1 MLKKKKNYTS
11 VTATVQFC
19 LKFNGNVQHP
29 PVLTVD
35 QCIASS
41 LTWLIKA
48 DIYCALPGAS
58 RSLLS
63 PSASSPLPELGLRNK
78 ARVGVC
84 STQSSALASLAEQLG
99 AASWALCCAG
109 PCCGTFQFGS
119 KRCSCSTLKHWSSHG
134 TVWSGGWMY
143 LGIPCSLWLLRTVQS
158 VKLSGLIFQM
168 LWSVLV
174 LVKHR
179 PCL

>member
-1 MLKKKKNYTS
+1 M
-11 VTATVQFC
+11 VQFC

-29 PVLTVD
+29 PGLTLD

-58 RSLLS
+58 RPLTF
-63 PSASSPLPELGLRNK
+63 PSASSPLPELSLRNK

-84 STQSSALASLAEQLG
+84 STQSPALLSLAEQLG

-109 PCCGTFQFGS
+109 PCCATFQFGP
-119 KRCSCSTLKHWSSHG
+119 KRLNTEAFKQPWHCLIGVLNVFRHSTF
-134 TVWSGGWMY
+134 
-143 LGIPCSLWLLRTVQS
+143 S
-158 VKLSGLIFQM
+158 VTSEDSTKCRA
-168 LWSVLV
+168 
-174 LVKHR
+174 H
-179 PCL
+179 